1 MVRTIQ
7 LQQLVEFDDKRLG
20 YIPTAADYTEL
31 INEDCDVYLPDGTLA
46 VAFRKNGLKT
56 AKGIVPGT
64 PEYSYWRW
72 ACRSLMSDQRGN
84 AAGAEITTNV
94 EIRLT
99 EGQKAF
105 FGLATKG
112 KVADLD
118 AALEIVNADTRPT
131 RTTYFVGKTEEDGL
145 VDVAAIEAQDRIVRK
160 KSTPFAEK
168 QVATAKRN
176 QLKLAWFENWL
187 RTVWDVAPDRKQAAI
202 EGKKRYVTNQPR
214 GQKAYSAVLGVITRS
229 GRTPFARLTKP
240 TAERYEDFASFKLLY
255 KEVDS
260 LTKKLFPKEWATLK
274 KRYKNVADDRYS
286 LLGTIFSSI
295 TCNWNFPTRWHRDG
309 QNAKNAVAALVTFD
323 CGEYEGFDFVMAEL
337 GLAFH
342 MRGGDILIGD
352 NQGITHA
359 QTEFVPLTED
369 AENLTLVFYS
379 RDAITTLDS
388 LECETCRREFM
399 EWVTV
404 NHPELGTGEK
414 NWNGSF
420 PGMWGSQYW
429 LDYKRL
435 RTLPDGYDY
444 TDCSNTHIGGGED
457 TTPVEIRQ
465 PHLAISK

>member
-1 MVRTIQ
+1 MVREIY
-7 LQQLVEFDDKRLG
+7 LKELVPFNDKRLG
-20 YIPTAADYTEL
+20 YVPTEDDYTEL
-31 INEDCDVYLPDGTLA
+31 IDEDCNVYLPDGTLA
-46 VAFRKNGLKT
+46 VAFRKQGLKT
-56 AKGIVPGT
+56 AANIVPGT
-64 PEYSYWRW
+64 EAYSYWRW

-84 AAGAEITTNV
+84 AAGAEITSNV

-105 FGLATKG
+105 FSLAVKG
-112 KVADLD
+112 KVADLK
-118 AALEIVNADTRPT
+118 AALEIVSSDTRPS

-145 VDVAAIEAQDRIVRK
+145 VDVVAIEAQDSLVRK

-168 QVATAKRN
+168 QIATAKRN
-176 QLKLAWFENWL
+176 QLKLAWFGNWL
-187 RTVWDVAPDRKQAAI
+187 ANVWDKAEDKKKAAI

-240 TAERYEDFASFKLLY
+240 TAERYEDFASFKSLY

-260 LTKKLFPKEWATLK
+260 LTKKLFPKEWKTLK
-274 KRYKNVADDRYS
+274 ARYKNVADERYS

-295 TCNWNFPTRWHRDG
+295 TCNWNFPTCWHRDG
-309 QNAKNAVAALVTFD
+309 QNAKDAVAALVTFD
-323 CGEYEGFDFVMAEL
+323 SGEYEGMDFVMAEL

-352 NQGITHA
+352 NQGITHS
-359 QTEFVPLTED
+359 QTPFVPLSED
-369 AENLTLVFYS
+369 AEALTLVFYS

-388 LECETCRREFM
+388 LDCETCRREFM
-399 EWVTV
+399 EWVTA

-420 PGMWGSQYW
+420 PGMWGSKYW
-429 LDYKRL
+429 IDYKAL
-435 RTLPDGYDY
+435 RSLSEEYDY
-444 TDCSNTHIGGGED
+444 TECSNTHIGGGED

-465 PHLAISK
+465 PQLAVKK